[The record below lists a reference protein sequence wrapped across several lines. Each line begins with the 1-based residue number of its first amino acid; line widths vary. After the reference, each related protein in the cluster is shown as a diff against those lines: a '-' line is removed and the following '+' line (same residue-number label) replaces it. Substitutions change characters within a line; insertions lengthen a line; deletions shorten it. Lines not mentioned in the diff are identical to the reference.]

1 MEGRL
6 VAAAFNTEKERKKE
20 RREREKKST
29 QKKHT
34 HKRKKAKKKA
44 LHHLTLTTWEFLQAL
59 GTQIIFD
66 LRRLFVWAQ
75 TVQNHRQDPLILA

>member
-20 RREREKKST
+20 RRERKKSK
-29 QKKHT
+29 KKHT
-34 HKRKKAKKKA
+34 HERKKAKKKA